1 MMNVNSCQG
10 NFSLTFFY
18 ISGLAA
24 LAMDDIKSSPVVGM
38 YVISLWNVFNV
49 DMSSYND
56 VIAR

>member
-38 YVISLWNVFNV
+38 YVISL
-49 DMSSYND
+49 
-56 VIAR
+56 

>member
-18 ISGLAA
+18 ITGLAT
-24 LAMDDIKSSPVVGM
+24 LAMDDIKSSPLVGM